1 MFEGILPAIITPF
14 HRDSEASL
22 DIEGLRS
29 NIESLLQRGVNGIV
43 PCGSTGESATLTFE
57 EHEKVI
63 GETVGVVNGRVPVLA
78 GTGSNNTAEAVRLTR
93 SAQDAGAD
101 GALVISPYYNKPNRS
116 GLIKHFTKLA
126 DLDLPIVLY
135 NVPGRTGQNL
145 QPDLVVELAEH
156 PNIVGIK
163 EASGDITQISRIIEG
178 TRDEEFIVLS
188 GDDAMTLPVLAVGG
202 AGVISVAA
210 NVDPGRMVQMYES
223 FRAGDLAR
231 AQDLHYKLAPLM
243 RAMFIDTNPIP
254 VKKAVELIGMAAG
267 PVRLPLDELDEAKT
281 EQLRKVLVNYG

>member
-14 HRDSEASL
+14 HRDSGSGL

-29 NIESLLQRGVNGIV
+29 NIEFLLQRGVHGIV

-57 EHEKVI
+57 EHEQVI
-63 GETVGVVNGRVPVLA
+63 GETVEVVNGRVPVLA
-78 GTGSNNTAEAVRLTR
+78 GTGSNNTAEAIRLTR
-93 SAQDAGAD
+93 SAKDAGAD

-116 GLIKHFTKLA
+116 GLVKHFTKLA
-126 DLDLPIVLY
+126 DLDLPVILY

-145 QPDLVVELAEH
+145 QPDLVIELARH

-178 TRDEEFIVLS
+178 TRDEDFIVLS
-188 GDDAMTLPVLAVGG
+188 GDDAMTLPVLAQGG
-202 AGVISVAA
+202 AGVISVVA
-210 NVDPGRMVQMYES
+210 NVDPGRMVQMYEA
-223 FRAGDLAR
+223 FRAGDLSR
-231 AQDLHYKLAPLM
+231 AQDLHYELAPLM

-254 VKKAVELIGMAAG
+254 VKKAVELLGMAAG
-267 PVRLPLDELDEAKT
+267 SVRLPLDELDGAKT
-281 EQLRKVLVNYG
+281 EQLRKVLANYD

>member
-14 HRDSEASL
+14 HRDSDASL

-29 NIESLLQRGVNGIV
+29 NIESLLQQGVHGIV

-57 EHEKVI
+57 EHEQVI
-63 GETVGVVNGRVPVLA
+63 GEAIDVVNGRVPVLA

-93 SAQDAGAD
+93 SAKDTGAD
-101 GALVISPYYNKPNRS
+101 GALIISPYYNKPNRA

-126 DLDLPIVLY
+126 DLDLPVILY

-145 QPDLVVELAEH
+145 QPDLVIELARH

-178 TRDEEFIVLS
+178 TQDEDFIVLS

-210 NVDPGRMVQMYES
+210 NVDPGRMVQMYEA

-231 AQDLHYKLAPLM
+231 AQDLHHELGAVM

-254 VKKAVELIGMAAG
+254 VKKAVEILGMAAG

-281 EQLRKVLVNYG
+281 QQLRQVLVNHG